1 MLKKLLQLTIAVLFL
16 FTSFAE
22 VNRISAQDYQRLQ
35 ALSANQTIGNI
46 EYFSATEFANL
57 FNVRTYYNPQARKMI
72 VYLPEK
78 RLKFSGYSSFIFV
91 NSEVYHLPHPVV
103 PNGEDLLVPVQAF
116 VEIMQPALDVRMDYQ
131 RDLSEMNVE
140 NTGMNILDFMVEE
153 KANGTLIR
161 MPVAR
166 QFNENQIRA
175 WQGNSGWHYVTVQ
188 NGVADQDRFKQFKT
202 NDEIRRVEVEQMD
215 NSVQIAFQLRD
226 RDAQPK
232 LEVYQNKNPKEIVIN
247 LRKTNTTVSQ
257 LNEAR
262 DKWKLDRIILD
273 AGHGGKDG
281 GAVGY
286 GGLLE
291 KNVVLDVTKRLGQ
304 IIEDKMPDVEVLYT
318 RENDKFLELKE
329 RTEFANENNGK
340 LFVSI
345 HANANHN
352 KRAKG
357 FETYLLRPGKT
368 QDAVEVAERENSV
381 IKLEDN
387 PEYYKDHGFDENR
400 IMATMMQSVFVKES
414 EDFASMVQGGLHRQ
428 VPSSNRG
435 VKQAGFYVLWGASMP
450 NILVEIGF
458 ITNPTEGRN
467 LGSAAYRQKIAE
479 GIYKGIADFKEKYD
493 KQLAEQASL

>member
-1 MLKKLLQLTIAVLFL
+1 MLKKILQLTIASF
-16 FTSFAE
+16 FIITSFAE
-22 VNRISAQDYQRLQ
+22 VNRIHAQNIQDLKS
-35 ALSANQTIGNI
+35 LSANRTIGSI
-46 EYFSATEFANL
+46 DYFSAREFANL

-72 VYLPEK
+72 VYLPER

-91 NSEVYHLPHPVV
+91 NSQVYHLPHAVLPD
-103 PNGEDLLVPVQAF
+103 GDDLLVPVQAF
-116 VEIMQPALDVRMDYQ
+116 VDIMRPALDMNMDFQ
-131 RDLSEMNVE
+131 RDLSELNVE
-140 NTGMNILDFMVEE
+140 NTGANILDVMVEE
-153 KANGTLIR
+153 KRNGTLIR
-161 MPVAR
+161 LPVAH

-175 WQGNSGWHYVTVQ
+175 WQGSSGWHYITIQ
-188 NGVADQDRFKQFKT
+188 NGVADKSRFNDFKS
-202 NDEIRRVEVEQMD
+202 NNEIRRVEVEQMD

-226 RDAQPK
+226 RDSERK
-232 LEVYQNKNPKEIVIN
+232 LEVYQNKDPREIVIN

-262 DKWKLDRIILD
+262 SKWKLDRIILD

-291 KNVVLDVTKRLGQ
+291 KNVVLDVTRRLGK
-304 IIEDKMPDVEVLYT
+304 IIEAKLPGVEVLYT
-318 RENDKFLELKE
+318 RDDDRFLELHE
-329 RTEFANENNGK
+329 RTKFANENNGK
-340 LFVSI
+340 LFISI

-368 QDAVEVAERENSV
+368 QDAIGVAERENSV
-381 IKLEDN
+381 IKLEDD
-387 PEYYKDHGFDENR
+387 PDFYKDHGFDENR

-414 EDFASMVQGGLHRQ
+414 EDFASMVQGGLRKQ

-450 NILVEIGF
+450 NVLVEIGF

-479 GIYKGIADFKEKYD
+479 GIFNGIAEFKKKYD
-493 KQLAEQASL
+493 KQVADQASL